1 MDWTKILDA
10 GAYGALL
17 GLAGGALGIIAGVLI
32 APLFPERARKRVR
45 DVLQVVF
52 IVLAVLLI
60 PAAQEKFGP
69 LVGP

>member
-1 MDWTKILDA
+1 VI
-10 GAYGALL
+10 
-17 GLAGGALGIIAGVLI
+17 
-32 APLFPERARKRVR
+32 
-45 DVLQVVF
+45 QVVF